1 MREKHFLKIKT
12 SIFLLL
18 AVALLAALLTG
29 CGQTHNTQEFSL
41 ESLSGKKVGVTT
53 GSVFDL
59 MLLKQVP
66 DAVPEY
72 INAYTDLAIALDS
85 GKIEAYVADQPV
97 ARLLCSKYKNQT
109 ISYQLEDASYA
120 FMFAKGDIKHDI
132 LHSEFNDF
140 LAKCRKDGTISEIDS
155 IWFGGDASLQ
165 TVDFGGL
172 SGERGVLEMAV
183 SSDVGAPF
191 AYVQNGQMVGYDVDL
206 AVRFCREYGYG
217 LNISDYSFPGLLA
230 AVTAGKADMA
240 ASSLVVT
247 PERQE
252 TSLMSDPDYIG
263 GIVVVTRTEDEVIEK
278 TPFFTSLW
286 ESFERSFLR
295 ENRWQMFLAG
305 LGTTFLITIL
315 SMAAGTIGGFLI
327 YRIIH
332 RGNKV
337 FNKIWAAFAGIME
350 KTPVV
355 VLLMI
360 LYYIVF
366 GRSNLSNVWVSI
378 IGFTALFTCTVSNL
392 LEMGAEAISVGQE
405 EAALALGYSERQT
418 YLRIIFPQSI
428 KHFLPAYKSEAVS
441 LVKATAV
448 VGYIAVQDLTKISDV
463 IRSRTYEAFFPL
475 VISAI
480 IYILVAVVIIKVIKN
495 LEIKIDPRNRKE
507 EDVLKGI
514 KR

>member
-1 MREKHFLKIKT
+1 MKEKHFRKIKT
-12 SIFLLL
+12 SLFLLL
-18 AVALLAALLTG
+18 ASVLLAALLTG
-29 CGQTHNTQEFSL
+29 CGETHNTQEFSL
-41 ESLSGKKVGVTT
+41 ESLAGKKVGITT

-59 MLLKQVP
+59 LLSKQVP
-66 DAVPEY
+66 EAVPEY

-97 ARLLCSKYKNQT
+97 ARLLCSKYINQT

-120 FMFAKGDIKHDI
+120 FMFTKGDIKHEI
-132 LHSEFNDF
+132 LHNEFNDF
-140 LAKCRKDGTISEIDS
+140 LAKCQKDGTISEIDA
-155 IWFGGDASLQ
+155 IWFGDDETLQ
-165 TVDFGGL
+165 TVDLSGF

-191 AYVQNGQMVGYDVDL
+191 AYVKNGQMVGYEVDL
-206 AVRFCREYGYG
+206 AARFCREYGYG

-263 GIVVVTRTEDEVIEK
+263 GIVIVTHTDEEITEK

-295 ENRWQMFLAG
+295 ENRWQMFLTG
-305 LGTTFLITIL
+305 LGTTFLITTI
-315 SMAAGTIGGFLI
+315 SMAAGSLGGFLI
-327 YRIIH
+327 YRVIH
-332 RGNKV
+332 RGNRI

-366 GRSNLSNVWVSI
+366 GKSSLSNVWVSI
-378 IGFTALFTCTVSNL
+378 IGFTALFTCTVANL

-405 EAALALGYSERQT
+405 EAARALGYSERQT

-428 KHFLPAYKSEAVS
+428 KHFLPAYKSEAIS

-475 VISAI
+475 IISAI
-480 IYILVAVVIIKVIKN
+480 IYILVAVVIIKVIQN
-495 LEIKIDPRNRKE
+495 LEVKIDPRNRKE
-507 EDVLKGI
+507 EEVLKGI
-514 KR
+514 ER